1 MKWKKSVI
9 DLVLLPMIGI
19 VLVLAFWWFIS
30 ANVSKNLPNPVQTWE
45 TTKLYVLEPFA
56 YRGVMDQGIL
66 RFTWLSLQLVAQGY
80 LIGLAIG
87 TPLGFILGLSP
98 TFMKTFDPL
107 FQVLRPVS
115 PLAWLPLGM
124 VLFQPFGGEAPKWA
138 AMFTI
143 GMCAMWPT
151 VLNTAQ
157 GVRAIPQDYLNVAKV
172 LNLSRSKVLFKILI
186 PAVLPNMFTGFRL
199 SLGIAWLAIVA
210 AEMLTG
216 TPGIGSF
223 LWDGYNSLIYP
234 NIILSIIVIGV
245 VGFILDRIMSVVQA
259 YAQYLLDLPTLV
271 RKLAARFRKEPAG
284 IVKSNAVTTPTT
296 SH

>member
-1 MKWKKSVI
+1 MKWKKSLI

-259 YAQYLLDLPTLV
+259 YAQYLLDLPALF
-271 RKLAARFRKEPAG
+271 RKLVSRFRKEPTA
-284 IVKSNAVTTPTT
+284 ILKSNAVPAPTT